1 MPNTGSCP
9 RAAIVT
15 GGASGIGL
23 ATTERLLASGWRV
36 AAFDRDQAAMAKLH
50 NTYGDKVRTS
60 VLDVTDEP
68 AVEAAVKN
76 VASAFGHL
84 DGVVNS
90 AGVGID
96 LHVLDTPVSQFR
108 NVLDI
113 NVTGTFIVG
122 RAAARIMK
130 DQGAGAIVNISSIAG
145 LRGFKGR
152 AAYGASKGAVAI
164 LTQVMAVDLAR
175 YGIRVNAVA
184 PGPIDTPLVQVMHPA
199 AVRRA
204 VLHHTPMRRYAVP
217 DEVATAILFLLDGT
231 QSSFITGA
239 ILPVDGGFIG
249 AGLMELEV
257 DLPEK
262 D

>member
-1 MPNTGSCP
+1 M
-9 RAAIVT
+9 
-15 GGASGIGL
+15 
-23 ATTERLLASGWRV
+23 
-36 AAFDRDQAAMAKLH
+36 
-50 NTYGDKVRTS
+50 
-60 VLDVTDEP
+60 LDVTDEP
-68 AVEAAVKN
+68 AAEAAMNN
-76 VASAFGHL
+76 VAAAFGGL
-84 DGVVNS
+84 EGVVNS
-90 AGVGID
+90 AGIGID
-96 LHVLDTPVSQFR
+96 IHVLDTPVSQFR
-108 NVLDI
+108 NVLDF
-113 NVTGTFIVG
+113 NVIGTFIVG

-130 DQGAGAIVNISSIAG
+130 YQGAGVIVNISSIAG

-175 YGIRVNAVA
+175 YGIRVNAIA
-184 PGPIDTPLVQVMHPA
+184 PDPIDTPLVQVMHPA

-204 VLHHTPMRRYAVP
+204 VLHQTPMRRYAVP

-239 ILPVDGGFIG
+239 ILPVDGSFIG

>member
-1 MPNTGSCP
+1 MPNTGSRP
-9 RAAIVT
+9 RAVIVT

-23 ATTERLLASGWRV
+23 ATIKRLLALEWRV
-36 AAFDRDQAAMAKLH
+36 AAFDRDHAAIMKLRH
-50 NTYGDKVRTS
+50 AYGDKVRAD

-68 AVEAAVKN
+68 AAEAAVNN
-76 VASAFGHL
+76 VAAEFGRL

-96 LHVLDTPVSQFR
+96 IHVLDTPVSQFR

-113 NVTGTFIVG
+113 NVTGTFIIG

-130 DQGAGAIVNISSIAG
+130 DQGAGAIVNIASIAG

-184 PGPIDTPLVQVMHPA
+184 PGPIDTPLVQTMHSA
-199 AVRRA
+199 SVRRA
-204 VLHHTPMRRYAVP
+204 VLHHTPMRRYAAP
-217 DEVATAILFLLDGT
+217 DEVATAILFLLDST
-231 QSSFITGA
+231 QSSFVTGA
-239 ILPVDGGFIG
+239 ILPVDGGFTG

-257 DLPEK
+257 GLPEE